1 MLDTLR
7 GVLLS
12 KIAVGTRMK
21 RAQGAR
27 DPYLPVDHEEA
38 MIQSLAEFFR
48 EGGPAMLFNVGTS
61 VLAVAIIVE
70 RIIVLAFRLNLNAA
84 PFMEQVQKLVMSGNV
99 DRAVKLCGAAPDA
112 ALSRVMRAGLTR
124 ANKGDQEVSRALE
137 EAVLE
142 VTPAI
147 SRRISALW
155 SLANVATLIG
165 LIGTITGLIGT
176 FRSLGAASPEMKQLM
191 LSKGIAEAMN
201 NTAFGLT
208 IAVVCI
214 VAHLLLTSKA
224 KAMVEDVEYNAL
236 RLENMLSRRSDSAV
250 ESAS

>member
-1 MLDTLR
+1 
-7 GVLLS
+7 
-12 KIAVGTRMK
+12 
-21 RAQGAR
+21 
-27 DPYLPVDHEEA
+27 
-38 MIQSLAEFFR
+38 MIQSLAQFFR
-48 EGGPAMLFNVGTS
+48 DGGPAMAVNLVTS
-61 VLAVAIIVE
+61 VVAVAIIVE
-70 RIIVLAFRLNLNAA
+70 RIIVLAFRLNLNAG
-84 PFMEQVQKLVMSGNV
+84 PFMEQIQKLVLSGNV

-112 ALSRVMRAGLTR
+112 ALSRVVRAGLTR

-147 SRRISALW
+147 GRRIAALW
-155 SLANVATLIG
+155 SLANVATLVG

-176 FRSLGAASPEMKQLM
+176 FRSLSAASPEMKQVM

-208 IAVVCI
+208 IAVTCI

-224 KAMVEDVEYNAL
+224 KGMIEEVEYNAL
-236 RLENMLSRRSDSAV
+236 RIENMLSRQGGAGV
-250 ESAS
+250 ESAG